1 MLLQSKPEVLS
12 FYLCGHSIT
21 IINNQWQAVY
31 LNGLGYNSV
40 CVDGRTVYAK
50 AKKLN
55 RVEEYKA
62 FKLKLMKSNRRSR
75 GPNSLSY

>member
-12 FYLCGHSIT
+12 FSICGHSIT

-31 LNGLGYNSV
+31 VNGLGYNSTYI
-40 CVDGRTVYAK
+40 DGRTVYAK

-62 FKLKLMKSNRRSR
+62 FKLKLMTSK
-75 GPNSLSY
+75 